1 MSSWYETSVAP
12 ERLVDPSH
20 PPGSKR
26 GKSTLAVKARVA
38 NHHHHHHF
46 LTCHAQQAHLALQDQ
61 KWATWQAA
69 GMVVVVGMV
78 EKAKAWKV
86 HE

>member
-1 MSSWYETSVAP
+1 LQQKQELPIIIIIIIIIT
-12 ERLVDPSH
+12 
-20 PPGSKR
+20 
-26 GKSTLAVKARVA
+26 
-38 NHHHHHHF
+38 F
-46 LTCHAQQAHLALQDQ
+46 TCHAQQAHSALQDQ

-69 GMVVVVGMV
+69 GMVVVGML

>member
-1 MSSWYETSVAP
+1 
-12 ERLVDPSH
+12 
-20 PPGSKR
+20 
-26 GKSTLAVKARVA
+26 
-38 NHHHHHHF
+38 
-46 LTCHAQQAHLALQDQ
+46 LALQDQ